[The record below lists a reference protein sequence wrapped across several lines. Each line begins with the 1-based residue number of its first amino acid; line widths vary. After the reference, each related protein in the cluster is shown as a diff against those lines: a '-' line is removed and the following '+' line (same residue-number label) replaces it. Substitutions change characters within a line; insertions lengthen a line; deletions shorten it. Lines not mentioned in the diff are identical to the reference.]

1 MSQQLDA
8 QGEAHD
14 ALGTAVSSYGQ
25 RVLSDPLIL
34 GNLVTDLLP
43 DLPRERSLLVT
54 GAEVGIAAEMTQHVQ
69 EQHIDPDT
77 AVQLVARTLSERRS
91 IDPAAS
97 MWVATEY
104 AQALGYRVRPYAEAA
119 QSAQPQVIPA
129 ALPTVT
135 ALSGQPM
142 PTMPPA
148 QAPDMYTPQWQPAQ
162 NPQGAQMPHG
172 QSWPPNAQ
180 MPQGPPGQ
188 SWPPAQPPG
197 QSWPPA
203 QPPSGRPPSS
213 WSGRKRS
220 LITGGTAAGIVVI
233 FLIVAAVAGIA
244 PFSKSHKA
252 AAPAPTNSRPAHR
265 TTPPPTPTRT
275 PTLAGGVTPLAQLVP
290 SDIADPATQCSSIK
304 PSWASPGLVTSL
316 SCTDT
321 GLPNGAV
328 FGYQMDSRADYTTT
342 WQNFNSSSSFN
353 GSSAGSTC
361 PPSGSGGQGLTP
373 WWDDKLG
380 FHQTQGQVLECWTGA
395 NAAPIYVWTMPTQ
408 DAFFM
413 AVGADGSSFKALDNW
428 WTSNAAPAKAP
439 TATPR
444 PQSS

>member
-14 ALGTAVSSYGQ
+14 ALGAAVSSYGQ

-104 AQALGYRVRPYAEAA
+104 AKALGYRVRPYAEAA

-129 ALPTVT
+129 ALPTMT
-135 ALSGQPM
+135 ALSGQPI

-148 QAPDMYTPQWQPAQ
+148 QAPDMYAPQWQPAQ
-162 NPQGAQMPHG
+162 NLQGAQMPHS

-180 MPQGPPGQ
+180 MRQGL
-188 SWPPAQPPG
+188 PG

-203 QPPSGRPPSS
+203 QPPSGRRPSS
-213 WSGRKRS
+213 FSGRTRS
-220 LITGGTAAGIVVI
+220 LMAGGAAAGLVVI
-233 FLIVAAVAGIA
+233 FLIVAAVAGIT

-252 AAPAPTNSRPAHR
+252 AALTPTHSRQTHR
-265 TTPPPTPTRT
+265 ATPSPTPTRA
-275 PTLAGGVTPLAQLVP
+275 LAPGVTLLTQLVP
-290 SDIADPATQCSSIK
+290 GDIADPATQCSAIK
-304 PSWASPGLVTSL
+304 PSWTSPGLITSL

-342 WQNFNSSSSFN
+342 WKKFNSWSSFN
-353 GSSAGSTC
+353 GFSAGSVC
-361 PPSGSGGQGLTP
+361 PPSGSDRQGLTP
-373 WWDDKLG
+373 WWDNKLG
-380 FHQTQGQVLECWTGA
+380 FPQTQGQVLECWTGA

-413 AVGADGSSFKALDNW
+413 AVGADGSSFKALDSW
-428 WTSNAAPAKAP
+428 WTANAAPAKAP
-439 TATPR
+439 TATPN